1 MTAPANGTSGAG
13 ARPSTAPLTGP
24 RVAVLVLFGLLYA
37 YFLWQAI
44 GSAIVLPRFVA
55 LDGGS
60 LNGTGWLVIVL
71 NILAA
76 PLCYLAAM
84 LVGARRSTGML
95 ALLLAAG
102 LCLLSALTLTLVASP
117 SFLPISNPVA
127 AAGGQMYSVG

>member
-1 MTAPANGTSGAG
+1 MTVPANIPADGAAG
-13 ARPSTAPLTGP
+13 RPASPPLNGL
-24 RVAVLVLFGLLYA
+24 RVAVMVLFGLVYT

-44 GSAIVLPRFVA
+44 GNAILVPRVVNFQ
-55 LDGGS
+55 GFS
-60 LNGTGWLVIVL
+60 LNGTGWLVLVL

-102 LCLLSALTLTLVASP
+102 LCLLSALTLTLVAAP
-117 SFLPISNPVA
+117 DFVNVIGDPL
-127 AAGGQMYSVG
+127 AG

>member
-1 MTAPANGTSGAG
+1 MTAPANGSNGGA
-13 ARPSTAPLTGP
+13 ARTIAPLSGP
-24 RVAVLVLFGLLYA
+24 RVAVLVVFGLLYA

-44 GSAIVLPRFVA
+44 GNAIVLPRFVA
-55 LDGGS
+55 LDGGA
-60 LNGTGWLVIVL
+60 LNGTGWVVIVL

-84 LVGARRSTGML
+84 LVGARCSTGML

-117 SFLPISNPVA
+117 AFLPVSDPVA
-127 AAGGQMYSVG
+127 AIPG

>member
-1 MTAPANGTSGAG
+1 MTASANGTDGAG
-13 ARPSTAPLTGP
+13 ARSATAPLTGP
-24 RVAVLVLFGLLYA
+24 RVAVLVIFGLIYA

-55 LDGGS
+55 LDGGT
-60 LNGTGWLVIVL
+60 LNGTGWVVIVL

-117 SFLPISNPVA
+117 AFLPISNPVA
-127 AAGGQMYSVG
+127 GLGGQLSWVG

>member
-1 MTAPANGTSGAG
+1 MTAANAADGGA
-13 ARPSTAPLTGP
+13 ARPASAPLTGG
-24 RVAVLVLFGLLYA
+24 RVAVLVIFGLLYA

-44 GSAIVLPRFVA
+44 GNAIVLPRFVA
-55 LDGGS
+55 LDGGTLS
-60 LNGTGWLVIVL
+60 GTGWVVIVL

-117 SFLPISNPVA
+117 SFLPVSTPA
-127 AAGGQMYSVG
+127 ASPGG